1 MFCSW
6 VKIRQTANATDAE
19 INDRFRNTALY
30 AVQQAVIAFSGAQ
43 PEGYVL
49 LPDEALPTPSRDEIT
64 SRWPGM
70 SVDDVAALM
79 NDYESESFEL
89 KALQL
94 EDVVDRV
101 RELAAEDGQW
111 D

>member
-1 MFCSW
+1 M
-6 VKIRQTANATDAE
+6 
-19 INDRFRNTALY
+19 
-30 AVQQAVIAFSGAQ
+30 
-43 PEGYVL
+43 
-49 LPDEALPTPSRDEIT
+49 
-64 SRWPGM
+64 
-70 SVDDVAALM
+70 DDVAALM